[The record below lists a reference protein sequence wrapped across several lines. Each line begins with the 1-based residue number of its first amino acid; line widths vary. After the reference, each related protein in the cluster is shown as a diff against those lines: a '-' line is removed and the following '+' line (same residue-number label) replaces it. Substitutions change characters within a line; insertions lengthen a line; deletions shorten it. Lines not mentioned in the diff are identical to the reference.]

1 MGSKSYKS
9 GLQNPTLKGLISNSS
24 LFQLSKVLHFLAKVR
39 LKVVFYP
46 KVYKSTTQITLSTLV
61 FIRVPHEESF
71 NEGLLAVKVIQNSYF
86 MKMCHL

>member
-1 MGSKSYKS
+1 M
-9 GLQNPTLKGLISNSS
+9 LHRLNKGLY
-24 LFQLSKVLHFLAKVR
+24 LVAKVR
-39 LKVVFYP
+39 LKVVFCP
-46 KVYKSTTQITLSTLV
+46 KLYKLTTQITLSGLV